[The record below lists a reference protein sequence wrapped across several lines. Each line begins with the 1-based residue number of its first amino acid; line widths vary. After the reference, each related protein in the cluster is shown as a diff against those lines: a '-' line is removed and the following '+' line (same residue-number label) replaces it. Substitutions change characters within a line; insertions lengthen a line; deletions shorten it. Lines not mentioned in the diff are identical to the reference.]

1 MLNLTVRPSHP
12 RAAEHLAKAGIP
24 PLLARLYAA
33 RGIQDSQQIRHT
45 LHQLEPFG
53 SLLQIEAVAA
63 RLSEAISRQEKI
75 LVVADYDAD
84 GATACALA
92 TAGLRALGAQVAWL
106 VPNRF
111 DDGYGL
117 TAEIVAQAALHAP
130 QILLT
135 VDNGIAAFAGVEE
148 ARRRGI
154 EVIVTDHHLPG
165 ETIPDTLIV
174 NPNQAGCAFPS
185 KNLAGVGVA
194 FYVVMAT
201 RAELRRRGAFAQRP
215 EPPLG
220 DLLDLVALGTVADVV
235 KLDDNNRLLVDAGLR
250 RLRSGQGRPG
260 LNALFRAAGRDPLRA
275 SAQDLGFT
283 IGPRLNAAGR
293 LADMGL
299 GVACLLAEDDAAA
312 QPLAREL
319 DRLNRERREIEAD
332 MQTQAAAILDTLD
345 INNQRMT
352 LTLFDPGWHQG
363 VIGLLA
369 SRIKERHHR
378 PTLIF
383 ADAGEGW
390 IKGSG
395 RSVPALHLRDALDQV
410 DRRHPGLIARFGGHA
425 AAAGLTLRREA
436 LDTFSAAFEA
446 VAHETM
452 SASDLERRIET
463 DGALSPGER
472 HLDNARLLR
481 NAVWGQGFPP
491 PTFLGEFTVQ
501 TQRLVGGM
509 HLKLGLV
516 ADGVQNEAILFNHD
530 QALPDRI
537 QAVYRM
543 EVNEFN
549 GSSTLQLG
557 IEHWSA
563 LS

>member
-1 MLNLTVRPSHP
+1 MLNLTVRHSHP
-12 RAAEHLAKAGIP
+12 RVTEHLIKAGIP

-33 RGIQDSQQIRHT
+33 RGIQNSQQIRHT
-45 LHQLEPFG
+45 LRQLEPYG
-53 SLLQIEAVAA
+53 SLMQIEAAA
-63 RLSEAISRQEKI
+63 TRLANAITHQEKI

-117 TAEIVAQAALHAP
+117 TAEIVNQAAAHAP

-135 VDNGIAAFAGVEE
+135 VDNGIAAFAGVAE
-148 ARRRGI
+148 AKRRGI

-165 ETIPDTLIV
+165 ETVPDTLIV
-174 NPNQAGCAFPS
+174 NPNQTGCTFPS
-185 KNLAGVGVA
+185 KHLAGVGVA
-194 FYVVMAT
+194 FYVMMAT
-201 RAELRRRGAFAQRP
+201 RAELRKRGAFAQQT

-250 RLRSGQGRPG
+250 RLRAGQGRPG
-260 LNALFRAAGRDPLRA
+260 INALFRAAGRDPLRA

-299 GVACLLAEDDAAA
+299 GVACLLAPDDATALR
-312 QPLAREL
+312 LAHEL

-332 MQTQAAAILDTLD
+332 MQAQAATILDRVD
-345 INNQRMT
+345 INAQRMT
-352 LTLFDPGWHQG
+352 LTLFDPTWHQG

-378 PTLIF
+378 PTLVF
-383 ADAGEGW
+383 ADAGDGW

-395 RSVPALHLRDALDQV
+395 RSVSALHLRDALDQI

-436 LDTFSAAFEA
+436 LDTFSAAFESI
-446 VAHETM
+446 AHETM

-463 DGALSPGER
+463 DGTLSPGER

-481 NAVWGQGFPP
+481 NAVWGQGFAP
-491 PTFLGEFTVQ
+491 PTFLGDFTVQ
-501 TQRLVGGM
+501 SQRLVGNK
-509 HLKLGLV
+509 HLKLRLI
-516 ADGVQNEAILFNHD
+516 ADDIQNEAILFNHD

-537 QAVYRM
+537 RAVYRM

-549 GSSTLQLG
+549 GSTTLQLG